1 MPKMEYTR
9 INHLVPPSR
18 LSPPLALSHY
28 YLSTLT
34 NSYINISK
42 HYYIVLIRSHGLP
55 IIDLTISNKLIA
67 SILAAAFVS

>member
-1 MPKMEYTR
+1 MPKVEYVY
-9 INHLVPPSR
+9 INHLVLLSR
-18 LSPPLALSHY
+18 LSPPLALSHC

-42 HYYIVLIRSHGLP
+42 YYYIALIRSYSLP

-67 SILAAAFVS
+67 FILAAAFAS